1 VGGRVGAREVGVRP
15 RALLTKSPLISMSF
29 RVRSSGAAAR
39 RRMALVRVTRA
50 VGLSRL
56 GRWKW
61 GRAAGK
67 AESGGL
73 RGKVPI
79 AAGAL
84 LGAGPVAALRLV
96 IIKKAGLLVS
106 LEIKDKGHKAQTS
119 AYLGLWPIGHSAR
132 GTTELGLWKEAEGGK
147 DHGGRFSLGFKPM
160 KGKGSSNGGS
170 GSSSTSSRLCVW
182 GRGVRFKAFTYSCL
196 KICW

>member
-15 RALLTKSPLISMSF
+15 RALLTKSPLMSMSF
-29 RVRSSGAAAR
+29 RVRSSGAAGR

-73 RGKVPI
+73 LGKVPT

-84 LGAGPVAALRLV
+84 FGAGPMAALRLV
-96 IIKKAGLLVS
+96 IARKILRGGGLLVS
-106 LEIKDKGHKAQTS
+106 SAIKEKCGNRQTS
-119 AYLGLWPIGHSAR
+119 TYLGLWPIGHSAR
-132 GTTELGLWKEAEGGK
+132 GTTKLGLWKESWGA
-147 DHGGRFSLGFKPM
+147 F
-160 KGKGSSNGGS
+160 SNGS
-170 GSSSTSSRLCVW
+170 CRSR
-182 GRGVRFKAFTYSCL
+182 GKKYQ
-196 KICW
+196 